1 VTALSWCRSGRR
13 GRDQNGGFDR
23 HGGDGTRGRDLG
35 ESARH
40 GKLGQPH
47 CAWALPGRARQGRHG
62 ECLGLYGRTGKLGD
76 AVGWSERTLRGW
88 HRARCA
94 KALALRHAMEE
105 NGREGWAKSV
115 PGNTVDAGWVDC

>member
-1 VTALSWCRSGRR
+1 MVASTDTVGMARAVGTWVRVRGTGNLGSRIACGRCLGGHVKVGTGNVWAYTGGQGNLAMQSGWAASTAWQLSECRR
-13 GRDQNGGFDR
+13 GR
-23 HGGDGTRGRDLG
+23 
-35 ESARH
+35 
-40 GKLGQPH
+40 
-47 CAWALPGRARQGRHG
+47 
-62 ECLGLYGRTGKLGD
+62 
-76 AVGWSERTLRGW
+76 SERTLRGW